1 MKKMKDSRTSSIVL
15 HNLLIAVLAFI
26 WLIPIIWLLCTS
38 FSAYS
43 GMNTSYIFPRM
54 SISNYMKLFHSD
66 SVSQFPQWF
75 LNTFIIAC
83 FTCVISTMFVLMV
96 AYATSVMRFKMRKT
110 ADEHGSYPESVSWYA
125 GNDCSLLHTEIF

>member
-43 GMNTSYIFPRM
+43 GMNTSTFFSEGM
-54 SISNYMKLFHSD
+54 EHQQLHEA
-66 SVSQFPQWF
+66 VSFQILYLSFRSGF
-75 LNTFIIAC
+75 
-83 FTCVISTMFVLMV
+83 
-96 AYATSVMRFKMRKT
+96 
-110 ADEHGSYPESVSWYA
+110 
-125 GNDCSLLHTEIF
+125 